1 MKTHEQS
8 WFFKEL
14 LSIEAAGHKRGP
26 TKSPLFLGGN
36 SENVT
41 FSKKSENE
49 KNSEFS
55 YALVKQPLWRVPHFL
70 GPPFYSQRGLKSG
83 QDNDSR
89 FLVSGAFRSGAFW
102 RDFGGPLGRPWG
114 CFGDPWASLGMLWR
128 PMGLFGDDLGGLCR
142 PFRLLES
149 PLRPLGVPTWSLGTS

>member
-1 MKTHEQS
+1 MKKHENT
-8 WFFKEL
+8 WFFEKM
-14 LSIEAAGHKRGP
+14 LSIEAAGHNRGP
-26 TKSPLFLGGN
+26 TKSPLFLSDK
-36 SENVT
+36 SENVM

-89 FLVSGAFRSGAFW
+89 FLVSCVFPKGQK
-102 RDFGGPLGRPWG
+102 
-114 CFGDPWASLGMLWR
+114 SLFLKE
-128 PMGLFGDDLGGLCR
+128 FVC
-142 PFRLLES
+142 S
-149 PLRPLGVPTWSLGTS
+149 AH